1 MGLKVTDR
9 VALKLVRP
17 YETEADYLASEAWTI
32 SRKSLLL
39 LGQAPL
45 PDGTGVRCQVTL
57 RGGAKLIE
65 AEGVAAGYIESR
77 DDRPGGLKL
86 KLSRMSPATQKLIQR
101 ALGARAKS
109 ATPASAPEHPAPEHP
124 APEHSAPE
132 HSAPEHSAPEHSAPR
147 YSAPRHSAPAGASVS
162 RAPNVELGSDRRA
175 RALGELGA
183 RRSVH
188 VDVPAN
194 RDALLAR
201 LRQRDEG
208 YA

>member
-109 ATPASAPEHPAPEHP
+109 ATPASAPEH
-124 APEHSAPE
+124 SAPE

>member
-1 MGLKVTDR
+1 MTDR

-86 KLSRMSPATQKLIQR
+86 KLLRMSPATQKLIQR

-109 ATPASAPEHPAPEHP
+109 ATPA
-124 APEHSAPE
+124 SAPE

>member
-86 KLSRMSPATQKLIQR
+86 KLLRMSPATQKLIQR

-109 ATPASAPEHPAPEHP
+109 ATPA
-124 APEHSAPE
+124 
-132 HSAPEHSAPEHSAPR
+132 SAPEHSAPEHSAPR